1 MPIIKDNLELYNK
14 FRSVPQE
21 AVKPI
26 SAGRLKGKSDI
37 NPMWRIKQLTEVFGP
52 CGFGW
57 RYIITRQWT
66 ETGANGEV
74 SAFVNIDLYVKIGE
88 KWSEAIPGTGGAAF
102 VANERNGSYTSDEC
116 YKMALTDAISV
127 ACKALGVA
135 ADIYFANDRTKYDN
149 IPQQPSP
156 QPLQQTDNRK
166 VLPETMF
173 NDSNVMKWLYD
184 KESTARASGLRVS
197 LAACIE
203 QNYRNTKEE
212 ISRILSNYE
221 QYKINNNLT

>member
-1 MPIIKDNLELYNK
+1 MPIITDNLELYNK

-57 RYIITRQWT
+57 RYIITRQWM

-88 KWSEAIPGTGGAAF
+88 EWSEAIPGTGGAAF
-102 VANERNGSYTSDEC
+102 VANERNGAYTSDEC

-149 IPQQPSP
+149 TPQQPSP
-156 QPLQQTDNRK
+156 QPLQQTDSRK
-166 VLPETMF
+166 VLPESMF
-173 NDSNVMKWLYD
+173 NDNNVMKWLYD
-184 KESTARASGLRVS
+184 KESTSRTAGLRVS
-197 LAACIE
+197 LAAYIE

-212 ISRILSNYE
+212 ISRILANYE